1 MGASAIK
8 KISIALGALLVLAL
22 IFIAALPWIAS
33 TQIVRDRIAYEL
45 SFWSGYR
52 VSLGEAPEFS
62 VWPVFR
68 ANLSDVTFHEWAA
81 PSAPPVLEADE
92 IAVSLSAFAA
102 LRGKIVLSTITMHR
116 PLLRLDAS
124 KSNFEFP
131 ASPGGGRMAR
141 AIETTR
147 RLIADNP
154 SGPDIANLPADAF
167 ATVEFSDGRIVL
179 VNGKEHEE
187 ITQLNGRI
195 NWPALNRNAQMNA
208 TGVWQN
214 ENIIVEATASAPLLL
229 IAGASS
235 ALKFTF
241 KSGIVETSFD
251 GTANLSGDTYFD
263 GQATFSSPSM
273 QKLLDWSNL
282 PAASVAPAE
291 PFSVASTVQGNAK
304 RLRLDS
310 ATITF
315 GQNSGR
321 GVLDL
326 AVVGDQP
333 SVSGTLAFDKVD
345 LQAFLSAFVPLISGT
360 GSIYDKI
367 DVGFG
372 EYLALDMRFSA
383 VSATLGNIVFSDV
396 AATAQ
401 VQNGLATFDVF
412 DATAFNGDMQAGL
425 RIDMTGQQKS
435 VEMRLMAN
443 NVDAQ
448 ALAKAAGSE
457 RLTPQGRANISI
469 ILKGNGNDWNTA
481 MGNAEG
487 SVSASMGQGSLGG
500 IDLAKF
506 RQRWQAGDFFSLSEV
521 GDGSLPLRNLDFK
534 AKVVGGVARIEK
546 ADLMLDAQEVLSID
560 GIIPYF
566 GRALALSGHF
576 STVTPEGVISDEVEL
591 PFFIGGAWDSPFIAP
606 VITSPEQDWDQ

>member
-8 KISIALGALLVLAL
+8 KISIALGVFVALAL

-52 VSLGEAPEFS
+52 VSLGESPTFS

-68 ANLSDVTFHEWAA
+68 ANLSDVSFHEWAS
-81 PSAPPVLEADE
+81 PSTPPVLEADRIE
-92 IAVSLSAFAA
+92 VTLSAFAA
-102 LRGKIVLSTITMHR
+102 LSGKIVLSSIAMER

-124 KSNFEFP
+124 TSNFEFP

-141 AIETTR
+141 AIDTTR
-147 RLIADNP
+147 RLVTENP
-154 SGPDIANLPADAF
+154 ANPDIAGLPGDAF
-167 ATVEFSDGRIVL
+167 ATVEFSNGRIVL
-179 VNGKEHEE
+179 VNGQEHEE
-187 ITQLNGRI
+187 ISQLSGRI
-195 NWPALNRNAQMNA
+195 NWPALNRNAQLNA
-208 TGVWQN
+208 TGAWQG
-214 ENIIVEATASAPLLL
+214 ENFTVEATASAPLFL
-229 IAGASS
+229 IAGANS
-235 ALKFTF
+235 AIKFNF
-241 KSGIVETSFD
+241 KSGIVETNFD
-251 GTANLSGDTYFD
+251 GLANLSGDTYFD
-263 GQATFSSPSM
+263 GQATFSSSSL
-273 QKLLDWSNL
+273 QGLLDWSNL
-282 PAASVAPAE
+282 PAASVAPSE
-291 PFSVASTVQGNAK
+291 PFSVASKVQGNAK

-310 ATITF
+310 ATVTF
-315 GQNSGR
+315 GQNTGR

-326 AVVGDQP
+326 AIVGSQP

-345 LQAFLSAFVPLISGT
+345 LQAFLSAFVPLISGA
-360 GSIYDKI
+360 GSIYDQI

-383 VSATLGNIVFSDV
+383 TSATLGGIVFSDV

-448 ALAKAAGSE
+448 ALSKAAGSE
-457 RLTPQGRANISI
+457 RLSPQGRANISI
-469 ILKGNGNDWNTA
+469 ILKGSGNDWNTA

-487 SVSASMGQGSLGG
+487 SVSASMGQGLLAG
-500 IDLAKF
+500 IDLSKF
-506 RQRWQAGDFFSLSEV
+506 RQRWQAGDFFPLSDV

-546 ADLMLDAQEVLSID
+546 ADLMLDAQQVISIN

-576 STVTPEGVISDEVEL
+576 TTISPEGGISDDVEL
-591 PFFIGGAWDSPFIAP
+591 PFFIGGAWDAPFIAP